1 MTVDLLLRPDLIIR
15 KDVFVQSSVVS
26 NDFLHISP
34 NISKVSEA
42 SGVRAIL
49 GNDRSREFERIV
61 YLAGWK
67 RRERSLVPETNVD
80 DGVGQVNL
88 LNMVQDDFFLWIC
101 QTCGDSDI

>member
-1 MTVDLLLRPDLIIR
+1 MNLLLRPDLIVR

-26 NDFLHISP
+26 NDFLHIFP

-49 GNDRSREFERIV
+49 SNDRGRKLECIV

-67 RRERSLVPETNVD
+67 RRERTLVPETNVD

-88 LNMVQDDFFLWIC
+88 LNMIQDDFFLWIC
-101 QTCGDSDI
+101 QTCGGSDI